1 MSEYSEHKAVC
12 DYIKLQY
19 PKVIFTSDLSGVRLT
34 QGLAK
39 KCKPLKSSRGIPDII
54 IFEARGGY
62 HGLLI
67 EMKRTG
73 QTIYLKGTTILKKDK
88 HLAEQAAL
96 HRRLIK
102 EGYYCDFAVGF
113 DEGKSIIDFYMG
125 LNLTK

>member
-19 PKVIFTSDLSGVRLT
+19 PKVIFTSDLSGVWLPK
-34 QGLAK
+34 GLAK

-73 QTIYLKGTTILKKDK
+73 QGIYLKGTGKLKKNK
-88 HLAEQAAL
+88 HLQEQAIL
-96 HRRLIK
+96 HWRLKK

-113 DEGKSIIDFYMG
+113 DAAIEIIDWYMK
-125 LNLTK
+125 LK